1 MALNTH
7 GQKQNAYLG
16 GQMERGQVH
25 RNHGMNCLPNPN
37 YAEERKEGHMH
48 CHIKG

>member
-37 YAEERKEGHMH
+37 YAEERKEGRMH